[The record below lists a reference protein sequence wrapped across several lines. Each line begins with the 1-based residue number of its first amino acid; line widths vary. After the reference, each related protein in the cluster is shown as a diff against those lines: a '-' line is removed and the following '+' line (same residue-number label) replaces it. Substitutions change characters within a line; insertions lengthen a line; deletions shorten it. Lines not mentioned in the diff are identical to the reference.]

1 MQYDVWLSELYD
13 IVSLRRLW
21 RTMGLNNGEVNKNG
35 NSHHD
40 PDDEKTPFTEKE
52 EVNGNDIQTDKRESP
67 HNSVAPRA
75 EEDEGILKKLK
86 RDAIYR
92 EKYWISIGIMWSFF
106 VLVS

>member
-1 MQYDVWLSELYD
+1 
-13 IVSLRRLW
+13 
-21 RTMGLNNGEVNKNG
+21 MGLNNGEVNKNG
-35 NSHHD
+35 NGNSHYD

-52 EVNGNDIQTDKRESP
+52 EVNGNDIQTDTRECP

-92 EKYWISIGIMWSFF
+92 LSLIHI
-106 VLVS
+106 